1 MVLFNLVYLASSSL
15 TSFSGLTL
23 DGLVMAVS
31 LANEP
36 APSKSVFDRLKPAG
50 PKNVKEGIFGVSI
63 DDNEDD
69 EQIDSF
75 GRGGNGPTFQVTLG
89 GDRREQRSERPV
101 SSNGH
106 RQVREDRGNG
116 RQQTT
121 SFKSSGGRGAG
132 APRRNGG
139 GRSDRGDRTE
149 RAPKK
154 DVNLDDDLD
163 AYMSSR

>member
-1 MVLFNLVYLASSSL
+1 
-15 TSFSGLTL
+15 
-23 DGLVMAVS
+23 MAVS
-31 LANEP
+31 LADEP
-36 APSKSVFDRLKPAG
+36 APLKSVFDRLKPAG
-50 PKNVKEGIFGVSI
+50 PKNVKEGVFGVSMA
-63 DDNEDD
+63 DDEDD
-69 EQIDSF
+69 EQVDSF
-75 GRGGNGPTFQVTLG
+75 GRGGSGPTFQVTLG
-89 GDRREQRSERPV
+89 GGDRDRREQRSERPA

-106 RQVREDRGNG
+106 RQVREDRGNR

-121 SFKSSGGRGAG
+121 SFKSGGGGRGAG

-139 GRSDRGDRTE
+139 GDRGDRAE